1 MIERKLIFLDVDG
14 TLAGRDGKVPFSARE
29 ACGKAKEKGHLLC
42 IVTGRQYNVIGEDI
56 LSMPFDGVISA
67 GGGRI
72 DIDNQMIAYTA
83 FNHDVLAHII
93 EYFEKRGVGCTF
105 ERSDCLLASKRVFD
119 YFETVRDEFSEI
131 IDSYITFEHVVKDE
145 LDASCTDVAKV
156 IFCDIGNTPF
166 DEVKREFADECEV
179 FRGSMPFYGKNSG
192 EIGPL
197 GVDKGAAVDK
207 VLSYYG
213 IRKENSYAIG
223 DGDNDSAMFSR
234 CGYGIAM
241 GNGDAEL
248 KAAAGYVT
256 DTVENA
262 GIMKAFEHYGL
273 I

>member
-1 MIERKLIFLDVDG
+1 MERKLVFLDVDG
-14 TLAGRDGKVPFSARE
+14 TLAGWDGKVPFSARE
-29 ACGKAKEKGHLLC
+29 ACRKAKEAGHLLC
-42 IVTGRQYNVIGEDI
+42 IATGRQYHVIGEDL
-56 LSMPFDGVISA
+56 LSMSFDGLISA

-72 DIDNQMIAYTA
+72 DVDHQMIAYAA
-83 FNHDVLAHII
+83 FNRDVLAHII

-105 ERSDCLLASKRVFD
+105 ERSDCLLASKRVFE
-119 YFETVRDEFSEI
+119 YFETTGDAFSEI
-131 IDSYITFEHVVKDE
+131 IDFYITFEHVVKGE
-145 LDASCTDVAKV
+145 LDASYTDVAKV
-156 IFCDIGNTPF
+156 IFCDIGDTPL
-166 DEVKREFADECEV
+166 DEVKREFAGECEV

-197 GVDKGAAVDK
+197 GVDKGTAVDK
-207 VLSYYG
+207 VLRYYG

-223 DGDNDSAMFSR
+223 DGDNDRAMFSH

-248 KAAAGYVT
+248 KAAADYVT

-262 GIMKAFEHYGL
+262 GIMKAFEHYSL